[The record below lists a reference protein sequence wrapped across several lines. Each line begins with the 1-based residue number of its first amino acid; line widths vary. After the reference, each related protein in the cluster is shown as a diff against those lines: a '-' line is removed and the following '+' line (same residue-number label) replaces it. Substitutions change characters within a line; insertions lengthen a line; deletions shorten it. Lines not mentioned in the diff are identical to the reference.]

1 MKRRD
6 DPVKGM
12 LEASRKHDL
21 EVPRKKYDPK
31 RQDFVLMYVI
41 TGVSR
46 S

>member
-6 DPVKGM
+6 DPVKGV
-12 LEASRKHDL
+12 LEASRKPDL

>member
-1 MKRRD
+1 MKQRT
-6 DPVKGM
+6 DPVMGV

-41 TGVSR
+41 TGVSGN
-46 S
+46 